1 VQGYPLLLSALFRH
15 LLLHALKSGREG
27 RPLLIGIH
35 PGHANDIRPP
45 AGDASDTLPP
55 AGKADTRPTH
65 GGPPQTSW
73 LTVTITDNGSGFDPA
88 DREKIFGISYQGP
101 DKTKYRSSGAGLA
114 IVKRI
119 MDIHGGFIRA
129 DSVPGEGSTFTC
141 YFPAD
146 IRGANIAAE

>member
-1 VQGYPLLLSALFRH
+1 LSALFRH

-35 PGHANDIRPP
+35 PGHAKDIRPP
-45 AGDASDTLPP
+45 AGDAV
-55 AGKADTRPTH
+55 DTRPT
-65 GGPPQTSW
+65 QASW
-73 LTVTITDNGSGFDPA
+73 LTVTITDNGNGFDPA
-88 DREKIFGISYQGP
+88 EREKIFGISYQGL
-101 DKTKYRSSGAGLA
+101 DKMKYRSSGAGLA

-119 MDIHGGFIRA
+119 MEIHGGFIMA

-146 IRGANIAAE
+146 IRGVTERSEGHE